1 MKVVETLRD
10 TATVTICSGQSY
22 LWRGRTLE
30 NDGFYADTV
39 WQPEARFSAIYALRL
54 IVAYPTNIISARTG
68 DICADAD
75 GFDIFFE
82 YTGQKPTHYSVYFD
96 ALAKREGFVD
106 IINEPLYGEMVAH
119 IQLPQ
124 FNSIAYETHPY
135 YVRPDYY
142 TLHIA
147 LDNGVCGISRSDS
160 IELLI
165 KYPSWIIEQNWMDVV
180 APLKA
185 AYNGGFEFAN
195 TEWFING
202 VPQPKA
208 TAGYLYSTELIKG
221 DQVVMKATRKGENDA
236 IPTCPLVITDPVTTA
251 NDVPVIVNP
260 TQAPKTRPVFKVT
273 APKDGLYE
281 VYSATG
287 TLLLKGTL
295 LAGETEL
302 TLPATSGIYF
312 IRTRQGDETAT
323 HKVLIF

>member
-22 LWRGRTLE
+22 FWRGRTLE

-54 IVAYPTNIISARTG
+54 IVAYPTNIVSARTG

-75 GFDIFFE
+75 GFDIFYE

-106 IINEPLYGEMVAH
+106 IIDEPLYGEMVAH

-202 VPQPKA
+202 VPH
-208 TAGYLYSTELIKG
+208 
-221 DQVVMKATRKGENDA
+221 A

-287 TLLLKGTL
+287 TLIRKGML
-295 LAGETEL
+295 QAGETEL
-302 TLPATSGIYF
+302 TLPSTSGIYF
-312 IRTRQGDETAT
+312 IRVEQGEESSS